1 MISAIEKFI
10 SCGGYNLVLK
20 KISKDY
26 KNSCR
31 KETKRELNDMINNF
45 VDDDDIDKAYKDKI
59 IDIIVG
65 LLTLKQS

>member
-1 MISAIEKFI
+1 MYHDEKFI